1 MASLLYWLLLLT
13 VALAPL
19 PLGSNRPYAW
29 SLLGL
34 MVGLQLIGWAVMVQ
48 TARLP
53 LTLHRRHWLPMAIPF
68 GLFCLWV
75 VVQNAAWVP
84 QSWFHPFWREA
95 ATALGQP
102 LKGAIGLAPD
112 DARTTLLRI
121 LTYAGVFWLAV
132 GYGRDEKRARQ
143 AVLTLVVVIA
153 GYALYGLF
161 IYINGLESILW
172 YEKWAYRGYVT
183 ATFVNKNSYATYAGL
198 GLLLAIGLLANELQ
212 RSNSQGLPL
221 YLKVVRF
228 LDGLSGWVWLSGSLI
243 LLIGVSL
250 LLSGSRGGLS
260 STLVALFV
268 LLLFA
273 PWRAELRRT
282 QTLWRGALALLV
294 TLAAVFVVMQGLSA
308 LGDQSSGMV
317 QDYRVAAL
325 SLSVRAIADAPLVG
339 FGLGSYPDVFNLYR
353 GAEFGTSLATLF
365 RAHNSYLELA
375 VEVGLPATLLLLFSL
390 FWMLFLCGRG
400 LIVRR
405 RQRIYPLLGVAATVL
420 VAVHALLDFSMQ
432 MPGVAVTYF
441 LIMGIAVAQSRST
454 RREQTSETSHPARSD
469 GPQPAFGL
477 QGGDES
483 RRKNLEVVATTR
495 PFSPDLGAGG
505 D

>member
-112 DARTTLLRI
+112 DARTTLL
-121 LTYAGVFWLAV
+121 
-132 GYGRDEKRARQ
+132 
-143 AVLTLVVVIA
+143 
-153 GYALYGLF
+153 LYGLF

-477 QGGDES
+477 EGGDES